1 MRPTWADPNED
12 FFQLTERL
20 YRLLD
25 DSLRWEQAP
34 LPAGSF
40 SPATDIL
47 ATDSEIVLLAEVPG
61 MDRDQIAV
69 QVDGHVVTIS
79 GERPAPEDEADAL
92 VRERSSGT
100 FSRSFSLAYDLDPES
115 VAARL
120 EDGLLRVTIGRRKT
134 KALDV
139 M

>member
-47 ATDSEIVLLAEVPG
+47 ATESEVVLLAEVPG

-79 GERPAPEDEADAL
+79 GERVAPEGEAEAL

-120 EDGLLRVTIGRRKT
+120 DDGLLRVTIARRKG

>member
-100 FSRSFSLAYDLDPES
+100 FSRSFSLAYDLDPGS